1 MSKKITNKDKKDW
14 EDFIKKNQKL
24 YDKDEK
30 KNSSKLFSKSISI
43 DLHGYSLEEA
53 NDIIYNF
60 IKEAHS
66 KSVKK
71 ISIITGK
78 GSRSKNKED
87 PYKSKNLS
95 ILKYSIPEY
104 INNNVELMEK
114 IKDINYE
121 EVNDISKGSF
131 EIILKN

>member
-53 NDIIYNF
+53 NKIIYNF
-60 IKEAHS
+60 INEAHS
-66 KSVKK
+66 KSVNK

-104 INNNVELMEK
+104 INNNVELMKK

>member
-1 MSKKITNKDKKDW
+1 MRPKDLSKINNLINPPCFCDATKMHKVN
-14 EDFIKKNQKL
+14 
-24 YDKDEK
+24 
-30 KNSSKLFSKSISI
+30 
-43 DLHGYSLEEA
+43 
-53 NDIIYNF
+53 
-60 IKEAHS
+60 
-66 KSVKK
+66 K

>member
-1 MSKKITNKDKKDW
+1 
-14 EDFIKKNQKL
+14 
-24 YDKDEK
+24 
-30 KNSSKLFSKSISI
+30 
-43 DLHGYSLEEA
+43 
-53 NDIIYNF
+53 
-60 IKEAHS
+60 
-66 KSVKK
+66 
-71 ISIITGK
+71 
-78 GSRSKNKED
+78 
-87 PYKSKNLS
+87 LS